1 MTTTLLFGGRFA
13 EAICAAND
21 LEQASSRVFQAIKR
35 IVECSPLLAPEA
47 EITRDRIAFPK
58 FGGATVSAIASDF
71 AGAAGSNP
79 TISCFDELWG
89 FSSEKARRLW
99 DECVP
104 PPTRKIACR
113 LTVTYAGF
121 EGESA
126 LLEEL
131 YKRGLAQPE
140 VAHGLRA
147 GEGILMAWHHRPIAP
162 WQTKS
167 WLAEMRRSL
176 RPNQYLRMIECRFVT
191 SESSFVDLAKWDA
204 CVDPGRTPMISD
216 PELPVYVGIDASV
229 KHDSTAIVAVTFD
242 QASQRVRLVS
252 HRVFQPNPNEPL
264 DFEATIEATVLDLAK
279 QFNIR
284 RVLFDP
290 YQMQATSQRLTRA
303 EIRIEE
309 FPAERRKSH
318 AGESKSLRIDR
329 GPQS

>member
-1 MTTTLLFGGRFA
+1 MSRAARKITAAELVRWRREPCTFIEEELHDPETGKPFKLLDAERDFLAHAFKTDDAGKLLYPEQVYAAPKKSGKTGFAGLHVLTTTLLFGGRFA

-162 WQTKS
+162 WQTES

-229 KHDSTAIVAVTFD
+229 KH
-242 QASQRVRLVS
+242 
-252 HRVFQPNPNEPL
+252 EL
-264 DFEATIEATVLDLAK
+264 DR
-279 QFNIR
+279 NR
-284 RVLFDP
+284 RGDV
-290 YQMQATSQRLTRA
+290 
-303 EIRIEE
+303 
-309 FPAERRKSH
+309 
-318 AGESKSLRIDR
+318 
-329 GPQS
+329 